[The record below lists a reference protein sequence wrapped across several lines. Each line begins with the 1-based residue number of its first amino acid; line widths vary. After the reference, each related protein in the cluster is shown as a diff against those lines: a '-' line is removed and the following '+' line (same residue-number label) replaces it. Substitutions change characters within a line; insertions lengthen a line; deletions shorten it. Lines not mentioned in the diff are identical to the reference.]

1 MKHLEYIEV
10 GSVKMFGHYQVSE
23 AEIISFSMRYDNQ
36 PFHTDAEAA
45 RDSIYGGLIASGW
58 HVCSMFMRM
67 ACDAGVDESQPH
79 GMGAPGLDDLKWLQP
94 VRPGDV
100 LSARTEVLSADP
112 SRLKPYLGVV
122 RSKVQ
127 VCNQSGAVV
136 MELTA
141 INWVLRR
148 PVPTTD

>member
-1 MKHLEYIEV
+1 MKHLEDIVV
-10 GSVKMFGHYQVSE
+10 GSIENFGHYQVSE
-23 AEIISFSMRYDNQ
+23 VEIISFAMRYDNQ

-58 HVCSMFMRM
+58 HVCAMFMRM
-67 ACDAGVDESQPH
+67 ACDAGVDECQPH
-79 GMGAPGLDDLKWLQP
+79 GMGAPGFDDLKWLQP

-122 RSKVQ
+122 RSKIQ
-127 VCNQSGAVV
+127 ISKQSGAAV
-136 MELTA
+136 MEMTA
-141 INWVLRR
+141 INRVLRR

>member
-1 MKHLEYIEV
+1 MKHLEDIVV
-10 GSVKMFGHYQVSE
+10 GSVEFFGHYQVSE
-23 AEIISFSMRYDNQ
+23 AEIISFAMRYDNQ

-45 RDSIYGGLIASGW
+45 RGSIYGGLIASGW
-58 HVCSMFMRM
+58 HVCAMFMRM
-67 ACDAGVDESQPH
+67 ACDAGAVECQPH
-79 GMGAPGLDDLKWLQP
+79 GMGAPGLDDLKWPQP
-94 VRPGDV
+94 VRPGNV

-112 SRLKPYLGVV
+112 SRLKPCLGVV
-122 RSKVQ
+122 RSKIQ
-127 VCNQSGAVV
+127 ISNQSGEAV